1 MTKKSIQKISERLP
15 VVFLVCISCLLA
27 ACNSGLIQRVELD
40 PATHMVCDST
50 FNTPCGVLD
59 TQPVTIRVWGQGK
72 CDSVGVEMG
81 NGTTLYSPSPFDFGG
96 QGQSASV
103 PLILTYNYAYAWPG
117 IKTIHAYPNANCMGE
132 ARQTIQVMRKIGNT
146 VRSDLNFTLAQPYSF
161 ANGITPG
168 PCKLAFDLI
177 QVNALRSN
185 TKVTVTAKPDPNN
198 KIDFGCLG
206 GCSFG
211 VDGEAGSSA
220 TAPFPFP
227 GMAKHSLVLRVGTKT
242 FQGGSQASFT
252 TTNKAALEIC
262 VNDDNLQDN
271 TGAWNFTISVDE
283 SQAQ

>member
-1 MTKKSIQKISERLP
+1 MTINSVQKISRYLP
-15 VVFLVCISCLLA
+15 MLILAGISCLLA
-27 ACNSGLIQRVELD
+27 ACTSGGITRVEID

-81 NGTTLYSPSPFDFGG
+81 DGTTLFSPWGVDFGA
-96 QGQSASV
+96 QGASV
-103 PLILTYNYAYAWPG
+103 PLELTYKYADGAAWPG
-117 IKTIHAYPNANCMGE
+117 LKTIHAYSNSNCIGE
-132 ARQTIQVMRKIGNT
+132 ARTTIQVMRKIGHD
-146 VRSDLNFTLAQPYSF
+146 VRSDLPFTLAQPYSF

-168 PCKLAFDLI
+168 PCILAFDQH
-177 QVNALRSN
+177 QVGALRPN

-206 GCSFG
+206 CSFG

-220 TAPFPFP
+220 AAPLPFV
-227 GMAKHSLVLRVGTKT
+227 GKAKYSLVLRLGSKT
-242 FQGGSQASFT
+242 FQGGSQTSFT